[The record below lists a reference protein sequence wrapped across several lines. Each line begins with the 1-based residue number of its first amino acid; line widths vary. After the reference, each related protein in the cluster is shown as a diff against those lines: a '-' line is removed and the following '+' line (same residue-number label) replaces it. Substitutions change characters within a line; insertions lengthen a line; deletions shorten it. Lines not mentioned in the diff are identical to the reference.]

1 MTGKKK
7 ITVVAFAIVIIAVA
21 VILYNLPDIQS
32 RMTRNEAPSED
43 FVEFF
48 TGFYEAPDKGAVLD
62 SGGNDFTDD
71 FYSAT
76 VRYYEAG
83 DFMSIKDYMWDNGIS
98 EVSRSGE
105 SLQDM

>member
-7 ITVVAFAIVIIAVA
+7 ITFAVLAVVIIAAA

-32 RMTRNEAPSED
+32 RMARN
-43 FVEFF
+43 
-48 TGFYEAPDKGAVLD
+48 EAPDKGAVLD
-62 SGGNDFTDD
+62 SGGNDVTDD
-71 FYSAT
+71 FYNAT

-98 EVSRSGE
+98 EVSQSGE
-105 SLQDM
+105 SLQDL